1 MFLGHLVAPVAE
13 GSLGELHDVALVDQG
28 HRLTP
33 VGDGVLNGALDEA
46 HAARIAHRLNTNAH
60 LNVGRETLITRHL
73 PEVRRRLGGAETNL
87 GKLFGKFLGDEV
99 QDFLGFRSPRRV
111 FDTGVNVFGVLAE
124 DDHVHLLRSLNR
136 ARHAGKIL
144 HRTQTHIQVEHLA
157 QRHIQR
163 ADASTH
169 RGRQRTL
176 NAHQELTESLDGVVR
191 QPVVEALE
199 ALLSGEDFHPG
210 NLALATIGL
219 GHGRIHH
226 PHRGGPDIRAGTV
239 TPDKGNNGLVGN
251 VELAVLDADLAAVRD
266 GTGGVSHV
274 GCSFSKKFTA
284 VGLPRQTRI

>member
-60 LNVGRETLITRHL
+60 LNVGRETLVACHL
-73 PEVRRRLGGAETNL
+73 PEVGGRLGSAETNL
-87 GKLFGKFLGDEV
+87 GKLFGEFLGDEV
-99 QDFLGFRSPRRV
+99 QDFLGFRSSGGV
-111 FDTGVNVFGVLAE
+111 FDAGVNVFGVLAE

-136 ARHAGKIL
+136 AGHAGKIL

-266 GTGGVSHV
+266 GTGGVGHV

-284 VGLPRQTRI
+284 VGLPRENRI